1 MNPINNSLSAA
12 EPHTEEMS
20 GSDPYLVAAVNDCHA
35 EVQYAV
41 SENMAVVCDELGTT
55 ATRRRAAL
63 LQLQGKNLTGKT
75 Q

>member
-1 MNPINNSLSAA
+1 MRPINNSSSDA
-12 EPHTEEMS
+12 ESRTEEMS

-35 EVQYAV
+35 EVEHTV
-41 SENMAVVCDELGTT
+41 SENMAVVYDELGTT

-63 LQLQGKNLTGKT
+63 LQVQGKNLTGKT